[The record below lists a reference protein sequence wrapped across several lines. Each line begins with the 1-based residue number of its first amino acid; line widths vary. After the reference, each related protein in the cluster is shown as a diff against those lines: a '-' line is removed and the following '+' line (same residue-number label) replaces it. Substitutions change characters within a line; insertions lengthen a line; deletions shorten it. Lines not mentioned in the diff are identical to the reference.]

1 MLTKNIKFKN
11 FIKTKNYK
19 NYKIL
24 RNIIKDKNLI
34 ERYPLLDSLNKN
46 YQYSYQKKKIKL
58 YKNFSEFNLIGMGG
72 SILCS
77 WNRKVGFEQLPVFKS
92 TTLCSYMHTTHPI
105 MNLWIQMRN

>member
-11 FIKTKNYK
+11 FIKKKNYK
-19 NYKIL
+19 NDKIL

-34 ERYPLLDSLNKN
+34 ERYPLLQSLNKN

-72 SILCS
+72 SILGAETIY
-77 WNRKVGFEQLPVFKS
+77 NFLKHKIKKKFNFFN
-92 TTLCSYMHTTHPI
+92 
-105 MNLWIQMRN
+105 NLNFQKIPKTNKKKLI